1 MKGSIIVLLFFAA
14 GCLLGVMGWLPFNPE
29 GSNLTLYMLYALMLQ
44 VGLSIGSSK
53 DLKFIVGSLRPKYL
67 LIPLGTVCGT
77 LLFSALASLLLS
89 RWSIFDCMAVGSGF
103 AYYSLSSILITQF
116 KEPSIGLQ
124 LATELG
130 TIALLANIFR
140 EMMALLG
147 TPLLCKY
154 FGKLAPISAAGVN
167 SMDVV
172 LPLLFR
178 QRHDACRHFPRHPD
192 RHERSVF
199 CISVLPAVELSAG
212 CLRVFKNFYTFGPL
226 TKKNPTVM
234 QFNNSQLRR
243 QDRLLDEKRAFQLL
257 KEGTYGIL
265 SMQDE
270 NGEGAYGI
278 PVNYVWDHGNSIYIH
293 CAPVGRKLR
302 CMDACNK
309 VSFCVVGH
317 TEVRPDQFT
326 TAYESVVLRC
336 SAYRTHVSSFPA
348 DCQVLSRP

>member
-1 MKGSIIVLLFFAA
+1 MKDSIIVLLFFAA

-172 LPLLFR
+172 LPLITRYSGKDMMPVAIF
-178 QRHDACRHFPRHPD
+178 H
-192 RHERSVF
+192 
-199 CISVLPAVELSAG
+199 
-212 CLRVFKNFYTFGPL
+212 
-226 TKKNPTVM
+226 
-234 QFNNSQLRR
+234 
-243 QDRLLDEKRAFQLL
+243 
-257 KEGTYGIL
+257 GIL
-265 SMQDE
+265 IDMSV
-270 NGEGAYGI
+270 
-278 PVNYVWDHGNSIYIH
+278 PFF
-293 CAPVGRKLR
+293 
-302 CMDACNK
+302 
-309 VSFCVVGH
+309 VSLFC
-317 TEVRPDQFT
+317 R
-326 TAYESVVLRC
+326 L
-336 SAYRTHVSSFPA
+336 
-348 DCQVLSRP
+348 